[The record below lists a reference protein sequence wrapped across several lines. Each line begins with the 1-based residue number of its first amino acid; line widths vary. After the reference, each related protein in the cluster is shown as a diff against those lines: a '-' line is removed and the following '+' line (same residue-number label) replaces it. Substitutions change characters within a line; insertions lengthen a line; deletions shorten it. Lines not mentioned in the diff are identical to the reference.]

1 METKKL
7 ISLCLEG
14 DEEAWKMIVNTY
26 APQIFNLAFH
36 FTHSREEAE
45 DVTQEIFLKLFSSL
59 KKYKKEMNFTA
70 WLLTLARNH
79 LIDKYRREKKEKSL
93 RQELDERVLTE
104 SGLLSPENGHDQK
117 EVKLIVWKALD
128 QLSTEVRLSIVLFDL
143 MGKTYE
149 ETAEI
154 LDVPVG
160 TIKSRIN
167 RGRLQ
172 LARLLADQQPQK
184 RRI

>member
-1 METKKL
+1 
-7 ISLCLEG
+7 
-14 DEEAWKMIVNTY
+14 MIVNTY

-45 DVTQEIFLKLFSSL
+45 DLTQEIFLKLFSSL
-59 KKYKKEMNFTA
+59 KKYRQEMNFNA

-79 LIDKYRREKKEKSL
+79 LIDKYRRGKKEKSL
-93 RQELDERVLTE
+93 RQELDEKTVSEL
-104 SGLLSPENGHDQK
+104 GVLSPENSLDQK
-117 EVKLIVWKALD
+117 EIKLIVWNAID
-128 QLSTEVRLSIVLFDL
+128 QLSPEVRLSLILFDL

-149 ETAEI
+149 EAAEV
-154 LDVPVG
+154 LGVPVG

-172 LARLLADQQPQK
+172 LARLLADYQPKQ
-184 RRI
+184 RRA